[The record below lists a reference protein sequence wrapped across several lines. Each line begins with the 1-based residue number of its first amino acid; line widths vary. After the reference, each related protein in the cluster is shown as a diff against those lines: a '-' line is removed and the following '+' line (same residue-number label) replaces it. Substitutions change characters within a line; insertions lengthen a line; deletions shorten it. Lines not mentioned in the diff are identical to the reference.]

1 MSKEPEVIQE
11 EIKTRVAKR
20 VPPGDRWT
28 PLDNST
34 VILESLTDV
43 LEYVYQKQGNSQ
55 FFMDAREGFVYVID
69 TEEKIIEPE
78 PTKTWSLYGEEQNKK
93 NNINNTINVWF
104 NVS

>member
-20 VPPGDRWT
+20 VPPGDRWS
-28 PLDNST
+28 PLDNSA

-43 LEYVYQKQGNSQ
+43 LEYVYQKQGNSH

-78 PTKTWSLYGEEQNKK
+78 PTKTWSLYGEE
-93 NNINNTINVWF
+93 
-104 NVS
+104 

>member
-1 MSKEPEVIQE
+1 MIKEPEVIQE

-20 VPPGDRWT
+20 VPPGDRWS

-78 PTKTWSLYGEEQNKK
+78 PTKTWSLYGEE
-93 NNINNTINVWF
+93 
-104 NVS
+104 